1 MSTRER
7 IVQMI
12 EQVPDYCLSSLQAYL
27 QGMIAADEAADD
39 AYCEQLYR
47 EYEKDPDRGP
57 YMTQEELYKE
67 LGIQQ

>member
-39 AYCEQLYR
+39 AYCEQL
-47 EYEKDPDRGP
+47 
-57 YMTQEELYKE
+57 
-67 LGIQQ
+67 